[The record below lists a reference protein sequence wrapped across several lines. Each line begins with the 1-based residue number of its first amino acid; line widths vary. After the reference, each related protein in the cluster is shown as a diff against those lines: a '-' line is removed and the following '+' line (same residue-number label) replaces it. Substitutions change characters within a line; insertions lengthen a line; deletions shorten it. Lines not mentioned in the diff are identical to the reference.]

1 MITWIILY
9 IIAGVISARY
19 MADDFDSSSALILVA
34 IFWPLPMA
42 FYLLLWIIH
51 LLGFRIR

>member
-19 MADDFDSSSALILVA
+19 MADDFDSSSSLILVA

>member
-9 IIAGVISARY
+9 IIAGIISARF
-19 MADDFDSSSALILVA
+19 MADDFDSSSVLILVS
-34 IFWPLPMA
+34 IFWPLPIA
-42 FYLLLWIIH
+42 FYLLLWFID